1 MTNKLLVI
9 SKALEI
15 LPTEIK
21 SLIIKEVKKTDGI
34 FISNTLRKIYYFK
47 VAKNVYIFNMLCLKT
62 TYFHRFSNQDIAIFL
77 LYTKN
82 NITFSYIMDAILWF
96 DRFLVIYNY
105 YRDKSTL
112 IEKYCAYILEK
123 IVEHFPIK
131 D

>member
-47 VAKNVYIFNMLCLKT
+47 VSKNVYIFNMLCLK
-62 TYFHRFSNQDIAIFL
+62 
-77 LYTKN
+77 N
-82 NITFSYIMDAILWF
+82 NNFQ
-96 DRFLVIYNY
+96 NY
-105 YRDKSTL
+105 
-112 IEKYCAYILEK
+112 
-123 IVEHFPIK
+123 
-131 D
+131 